1 MGNVTDLAV
10 QCLNA
15 VAADA
20 AVDSFC
26 QQAYGRGP
34 SLIHGID
41 PENPPGQGA
50 YPIVAVTDAVRSTSL
65 ARNAEEYTLGFLV
78 AVNNETVTT
87 AGGLTTYR
95 GMVEAGDLSELVEAA
110 VIAMLRRRFPRISLE
125 AETGV
130 ESDYPLFAGL
140 ITITAAA
147 AGSSRTPLYR

>member
-1 MGNVTDLAV
+1 MGSITDLAV
-10 QCLNA
+10 QCLGA
-15 VAADA
+15 VADDA
-20 AVDSFC
+20 AVQAFC
-26 QQAYGRGP
+26 QQSYGRGP
-34 SLIHGID
+34 GLIHGID
-41 PENPPGQGA
+41 PENPPGQGT
-50 YPIVAVTDAVRSTSL
+50 YPIVAVTEAVRSTSL
-65 ARNAEEYTLGFLV
+65 ARNAAEYTLGFLV

-95 GMVEAGDLSELVEAA
+95 GMVDAGDLSELVEAA
-110 VIAMLRRRFPRISLE
+110 VIAHLRRQFSRISLE